1 VHVVDIPQRRNKH
14 HFKAGT
20 GCESVGFF

>member
-1 VHVVDIPQRRNKH
+1 VHVVDIPRRRNKH